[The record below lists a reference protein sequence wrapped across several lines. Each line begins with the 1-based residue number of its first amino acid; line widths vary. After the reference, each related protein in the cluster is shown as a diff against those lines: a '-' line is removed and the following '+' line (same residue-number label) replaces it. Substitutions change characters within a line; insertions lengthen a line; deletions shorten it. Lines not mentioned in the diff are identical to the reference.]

1 MHSAVNPKPVDA
13 ILDTVRVSLPAAS
26 ARSFTCPVVGSA
38 CSQKKRNP
46 AFSLYSS
53 SRSSVPG
60 YPPPGAVGERDRVS
74 LRHPKGKNAQ
84 PGSVEMA
91 AILHSCTSRC
101 RLVRSIFNVPSSRFL
116 LEGNTRQLGR
126 LIWL

>member
-26 ARSFTCPVVGSA
+26 ARSFTCPVVG
-38 CSQKKRNP
+38 
-46 AFSLYSS
+46 
-53 SRSSVPG
+53 
-60 YPPPGAVGERDRVS
+60 YPSPGAVGEGDRVS
-74 LRHPKGKNAQ
+74 LRHPRGKNAQ

-126 LIWL
+126 LIWLVGSFRRPWRTGFSSRFKP